1 MKFIKKISVFTV
13 ALILMLSVV
22 TLLTNGSLNVKAS
35 EETVGGV
42 TKTYQTTVINSNAE
56 ELGIPESL
64 DFNFNYKDEN
74 LTFPYTLN
82 GFKYSRPSGTL
93 TAELCED
100 AATIETIGITDQVP
114 SQYVYASLPRRAPAV
129 ERTSRRT
136 YLASRGSN
144 LTISSPA
151 KVLNTPSAHF
161 SKFTPSTLADI
172 TYSTGKTASISPCTL
187 PTVSGVE
194 GRGVSA
200 TA

>member
-42 TKTYQTTVINSNAE
+42 TKTYQTTVITSNAE

-64 DFNFNYKDEN
+64 DFNFNYKDED

-114 SQYVYASLPRRAPAV
+114 SQYVSSTIY
-129 ERTSRRT
+129 E
-136 YLASRGSN
+136 N
-144 LTISSPA
+144 LD
-151 KVLNTPSAHF
+151 
-161 SKFTPSTLADI
+161 FTQFKACKNI
-172 TYSTGKTASISPCTL
+172 VI
-187 PTVSGVE
+187 E
-194 GRGVSA
+194 I
-200 TA
+200 